1 MATLSTP
8 VFCNHFFPW
17 GVCADPPIKRDEGTS
32 YGFGMFNCHV
42 WWPEGNYNSPFVHN
56 SVHPQN
62 VFSGKSTESLDLDSC
77 CWFPLDPLDLPDQS
91 IGRPK
96 RDFDFALCRAELML
110 SRSQELVTGA
120 TYERTPLCLFVCL
133 FACVCGCVSASV
145 SVSVSARVSI
155 KVCVCGLSSS
165 KLGGF
170 QGLLRKWGVWEH
182 ERGYH
187 HFAVQMPWLGALSPF
202 SDTPIIWSHP
212 TVIYIYIIMCIY
224 ICFSQLD
231 PNLW

>member
-56 SVHPQN
+56 SVHPQH

-155 KVCVCGLSSS
+155 KVCVCVVFKDCSENEEFGNTSGDIITSLS
-165 KLGGF
+165 KCHDLVPYPHF
-170 QGLLRKWGVWEH
+170 Q
-182 ERGYH
+182 
-187 HFAVQMPWLGALSPF
+187 
-202 SDTPIIWSHP
+202 THP
-212 TVIYIYIIMCIY
+212 LFEAIRRLYI
-224 ICFSQLD
+224 
-231 PNLW
+231 